1 MLAGAGACWVPRAYC
16 GHAGHEAVMTV
27 NGPVHPGDLQ
37 FTLSHEHIMVD
48 FIGAEKVSR
57 DRYNTEE
64 VFNTALP
71 ILQDV
76 KKKGCL
82 TFIDCT
88 PAYLGRDVQLL
99 HRLSKATGLHIITNT
114 GCYGAAREKYLPG
127 YIYTETAEQIASRW
141 IIESSGIDGTEIRPG
156 FIKTGVDKA
165 PLTAAQ
171 RKVIDAAAITHLA
184 TGLTI
189 GVHTG
194 NGDAAKEQLEILR
207 SRGVS
212 PSARIWIHAQNEG
225 NNRYHIDA
233 ARQGSWISF
242 DGVNPESKEAHIAY
256 LKALKTEKLLDHV
269 LVSQDSGWYHVG
281 EPRGGDYKNYN
292 YILTDFI
299 PALRQQGFTKGE
311 INTLFIRNPGQAFT
325 LSKRLK

>member
-1 MLAGAGACWVPRAYC
+1 MLSRRKFINKTLLAGAGACWVPRAYC

-127 YIYTETAEQIASRW
+127 IFIRKPRNRSLRAG
-141 IIESSGIDGTEIRPG
+141 SSN
-156 FIKTGVDKA
+156 
-165 PLTAAQ
+165 
-171 RKVIDAAAITHLA
+171 H
-184 TGLTI
+184 
-189 GVHTG
+189 
-194 NGDAAKEQLEILR
+194 
-207 SRGVS
+207 
-212 PSARIWIHAQNEG
+212 
-225 NNRYHIDA
+225 
-233 ARQGSWISF
+233 
-242 DGVNPESKEAHIAY
+242 PESTARKSG
-256 LKALKTEKLLDHV
+256 LAL
-269 LVSQDSGWYHVG
+269 
-281 EPRGGDYKNYN
+281 
-292 YILTDFI
+292 
-299 PALRQQGFTKGE
+299 LRQALTK
-311 INTLFIRNPGQAFT
+311 LR
-325 LSKRLK
+325 